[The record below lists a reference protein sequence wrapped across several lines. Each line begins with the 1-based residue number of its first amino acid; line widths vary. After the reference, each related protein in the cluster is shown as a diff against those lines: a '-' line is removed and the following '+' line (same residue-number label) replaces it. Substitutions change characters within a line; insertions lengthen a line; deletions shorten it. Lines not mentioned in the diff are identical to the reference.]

1 MFRTYNLKCEKW
13 IKYYNNE
20 NHFQIEPKNDL
31 FLRFAEV
38 LIFSTFLAPLTIQ
51 NILLIYVSSTYF
63 LSVLLS
69 FPLTDLKISNSSK
82 YICTCNFSF
91 LSNKLKQKQMHSSEK
106 TFIQKLGQSYREIQT
121 ENLKTLTIYK
131 N

>member
-1 MFRTYNLKCEKW
+1 MFRTFNLKCET
-13 IKYYNNE
+13 IKYYNDE
-20 NHFQIEPKNDL
+20 NHLHIEPKWS
-31 FLRFAEV
+31 FHKICKRI
-38 LIFSTFLAPLTIQ
+38 LIFFTFLAPVTIQ
-51 NILLIYVSSTYF
+51 NILLMCASSTYF